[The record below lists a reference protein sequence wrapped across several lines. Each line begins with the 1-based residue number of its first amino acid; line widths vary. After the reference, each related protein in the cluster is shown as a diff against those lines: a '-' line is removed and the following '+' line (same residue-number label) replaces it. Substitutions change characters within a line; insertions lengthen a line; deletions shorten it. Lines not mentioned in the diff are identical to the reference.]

1 MVKFCDKCG
10 HELKNENAK
19 FCDKCGAEVKI
30 STNQTNN
37 GAATTGG
44 TVICPHCG
52 QATPMEQEVCVQCGS
67 YLEDNTIAIIVGY
80 IVTFL
85 IPILGLIPGI
95 YLLTRDNKKSRI
107 QGINILAFLIVMVIC
122 NIIFSFPLNLLV
134 PTVIF
139 VISGVM
145 LWYYK

>member
-1 MVKFCDKCG
+1 MVS
-10 HELKNENAK
+10 ELKNENAK

-52 QATPMEQEVCVQCGS
+52 QALPYGAGS
-67 YLEDNTIAIIVGY
+67 MRAMRVILKEDNTIAIIVGY